1 MKIGRGRWPA
11 GRCRRGRVG
20 RLRKALV
27 LLTTVM
33 VVQVGIVAYG
43 LLAGGPGTP
52 WATLAIGDT
61 LRVQASHGAGD
72 ESATVRLVR
81 GTGVVTILYVF
92 HSECVHSLEVAPKW
106 AAHFADEQSADGRF
120 DASGTRRIVVT
131 RESLEVAA
139 SFAQQFGWN
148 VQVVSLP
155 QTVPDTPTP
164 RDIHGSL
171 LSRTPWVFVFDSDGS
186 LHYHGHGND
195 LEALAR
201 SVRALPRKA
210 ADQAQLP
217 NTDPSARSQVQ

>member
-33 VVQVGIVAYG
+33 AVQVGIVAYS

-52 WATLAIGDT
+52 WVTLAIGDT
-61 LRVQASHGAGD
+61 LRVQASHRAGD
-72 ESATVRLVR
+72 ESTTVRLVQ
-81 GTGVVTILYVF
+81 GTGVVTVLYAF

-106 AAHFADEQSADGRF
+106 AAHFADERSADGRF

-131 RESLEVAA
+131 RESPEVAA

-155 QTVPDTPTP
+155 QTAPDTPAP
-164 RDIHGSL
+164 RDVHALL

-186 LHYHGHGND
+186 LHYRGHGHD
-195 LEALAR
+195 VEALAR
-201 SVRALPRKA
+201 SVRALRRKA

-217 NTDPSARSQVQ
+217 DTDPSARSQVQ